1 MLIFLNF
8 GGGFGG
14 GRWYIGPLIT
24 LLPLLLTSGLPI
36 LQAVSSLLVS
46 WLRPSAVGAV
56 HQARP
61 FIPTLLLLLL

>member
-36 LQAVSSLLVS
+36 LQAISSLLVRRQS
-46 WLRPSAVGAV
+46 RS
-56 HQARP
+56 R
-61 FIPTLLLLLL
+61 